1 MFHCK
6 LVFLRYRQSN
16 CRYVLTRYCSYHTK
30 NVFVKKKVVLDVKKL
45 DFSQNLTF
53 DR

>member
-6 LVFLRYRQSN
+6 FVFQDTDNLIAGMYS
-16 CRYVLTRYCSYHTK
+16 LD
-30 NVFVKKKVVLDVKKL
+30 VFVKKSSTRCEKNWT
-45 DFSQNLTF
+45 FCQNLTS